1 MIESNIRKLSRME
14 LIYTCISKLAVSMNK
29 ANDSALPEDL
39 KHYTDP
45 NDFNR
50 VIYHQRSTD
59 AEERLKQLLADA
71 DKLLALCG
79 SEYQDST
86 EYDLFVRCLSEQTV
100 VENEKRR
107 LRTKADGGMGSS
119 MMQNPSDPEAT
130 FRSKA
135 GKEHR
140 GYAANLEE
148 SVGENGSVVTDYQYE
163 QNNHSDSQFLQEHL
177 ERMEKQEERTVII
190 ADGAYSGTENT
201 QLAAEKNLTDTAAG
215 ILPWVNCLQSGVSG

>member
-1 MIESNIRKLSRME
+1 MRTSGKIRRMDSMMIESNIRKLSRME
-14 LIYTCISKLAVSMNK
+14 LIYTCISKLAVSINK

-79 SEYQDST
+79 AAYQDST

-100 VENEKRR
+100 IENGKRR
-107 LRTKADGGMGSS
+107 LRIKEDGSMSSS
-119 MMQNPSDPEAT
+119 MMQNPSDPEAC
-130 FRSKA
+130 A
-135 GKEHR
+135 
-140 GYAANLEE
+140 
-148 SVGENGSVVTDYQYE
+148 
-163 QNNHSDSQFLQEHL
+163 
-177 ERMEKQEERTVII
+177 
-190 ADGAYSGTENT
+190 
-201 QLAAEKNLTDTAAG
+201 
-215 ILPWVNCLQSGVSG
+215 W